1 LKRGKNTIRLELT
14 GLDTKEK
21 ELDDFGLLQMALEFR
36 SSPNRGQEPKAETGP
51 P

>member
-1 LKRGKNTIRLELT
+1 LKLGKNTIRLELT
-14 GLDTKEK
+14 GLDTTDK

-36 SSPNRGQEPKAETGP
+36 SAPNRGQEPKAETGP